1 MVLSNVLQVLGKE
14 PRFQEFKN
22 LRSLLLDRCDL
33 SDDFKTLV
41 FFLRGSPILEKL
53 TLRRCEVYCCLVFNL
68 INKHSALSY
77 IFYAGYSSQN
87 VLAKRNECPY
97 VTVSHLLSFVD
108 WICCVRTSRLKS
120 YIMMAMD
127 PTLSG
132 FCSAF
137 QWICRRTTLNSPK
150 LVSVFVIPGLLC
162 SFSPNG
168 SCGIYVHIIGLIQM
182 H

>member
-1 MVLSNVLQVLGKE
+1 VLGKE
-14 PRFQEFKN
+14 PKFQEFKN

-41 FFLRGSPILEKL
+41 FFLRSSPILEKL
-53 TLRRCEVYCCLVFNL
+53 TLRCCEVYCCLVFNL
-68 INKHSALSY
+68 LNEHCSLSY
-77 IFYAGYSSQN
+77 IFYAGHSSQN
-87 VLAKRNECPY
+87 ILTKRKEHPY
-97 VTVSHLLSFVD
+97 STRPHLLSSVD

-132 FCSAF
+132 FCSTF

-150 LVSVFVIPGLLC
+150 LISVFVIPGLPC
-162 SFSPNG
+162 GISPNG
-168 SCGIYVHIIGLIQM
+168 SCGIYVHIIGFLQM